1 MTTVTTVGYG
11 DKVPATTE
19 GRILAMA
26 LMIAGVGMF
35 GGLSGLVASIF
46 LSDSD
51 RRPSETRDILAR
63 LEALHAKLDALSEAA
78 SPPRV

>member
-1 MTTVTTVGYG
+1 VTTVTTVGHG
-11 DKVPATTE
+11 DKVPVTTE

-46 LSDSD
+46 LTDFEH
-51 RRPSETRDILAR
+51 RPSETRAILAR
-63 LEALHAKLDALSEAA
+63 VEALHAKLDALS
-78 SPPRV
+78 SNKDLPHP